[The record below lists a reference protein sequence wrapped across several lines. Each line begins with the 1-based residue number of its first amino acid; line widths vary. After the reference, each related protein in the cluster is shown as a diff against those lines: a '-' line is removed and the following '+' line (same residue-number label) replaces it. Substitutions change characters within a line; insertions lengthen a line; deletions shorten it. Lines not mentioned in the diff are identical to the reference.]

1 MRLVIATPFL
11 ETKGGMERVVLKI
24 AQQFK
29 AKIHCY
35 SYDAEGTFPEFKALD
50 IETAKPGNFSKLPL
64 GKRISTAMD
73 AGSHFYNVKL
83 KDYDLINA
91 HQTPSEWIR
100 NKNSPVLWYCYSP
113 NREAFDLYQ
122 WRMKKR
128 SIPSKLAFW
137 SSIQAFKLLEYQTV
151 PKIEYI
157 FTSCK
162 NPQERIKRYLKR
174 ESEVLYPGVDAQKFS
189 CKGYERFFFYP
200 SRIVP
205 EKELEY
211 AIEAFKLFANRQ
223 NPKPGTA
230 DTKPGMRWSFV
241 IAGALSQRPEH
252 QAYYKKLQS
261 LCTKD
266 ITIETNVSDERLLDL
281 YSRCYATLFTPVNED
296 YGLIPLESMAS
307 SKPCIG
313 RNEGGL
319 KETIENNRDGFL
331 VNSIWEMAERMEQL
345 SKDEERCRNMG
356 RAGRSKVERDFTW
369 ERFLSRFEEKAEE
382 MVRAKAE
389 GPK

>member
-35 SYDAEGTFPEFKALD
+35 SYDPEMTFPEFKALE
-50 IETAKPGNFSKLPL
+50 IETAKPGNISKLPL
-64 GKRISTAMD
+64 GKRITTAME
-73 AGSHFYNVKL
+73 AGNHFYNVKL

-91 HQTPSEWIR
+91 HQTPAEWIR

-113 NREAFDLYQ
+113 NREAFDLYA
-122 WRMKKR
+122 WRMKRR
-128 SIPSKLAFW
+128 SIQSKIAFW
-137 SSIQAFKLLEYQTV
+137 ASIQAFKLFEYQTV

-162 NPQERIKRYLKR
+162 NPQARIKKYLNK
-174 ESEVLYPGVDAQKFS
+174 ESEVLYPGVEYEKFS

-200 SRIVP
+200 SRIAP

-211 AIEAFKLFANRQ
+211 AIEAFKLFANRV
-223 NPKPGTA
+223 NPKPGA
-230 DTKPGMRWSFV
+230 ENAKPGMKWNLV
-241 IAGALSQRPEH
+241 IAGSLSDRPEH
-252 QAYYKKLQS
+252 IAYLKKLQS

-266 ITIETNVSDERLLDL
+266 ITIETNVSDERLHDL

-319 KETIENNRDGFL
+319 KETIIDNRDGFL

-345 SKDEERCRNMG
+345 SKDEERCRTMG
-356 RAGRSKVERDFTW
+356 RSGRSKVEQEFTW
-369 ERFLSRFEEKAEE
+369 EKFLTRFEEKAEE
-382 MVRAKAE
+382 MVRRQNERRK
-389 GPK
+389 

>member
-35 SYDAEGTFPEFKALD
+35 SYDPDHTFPEFRALD
-50 IETAKPGNFSKLPL
+50 IETAKPGNISKLPL
-64 GKRISTAMD
+64 GKRLTTAIE
-73 AGSHFYNVKL
+73 AGNHFYNVKL

-100 NKNSPVLWYCYSP
+100 NKNSPVLWYCFSP
-113 NREAFDLYQ
+113 NREAFDLYN
-122 WRMKKR
+122 WRMKRR
-128 SIPSKLAFW
+128 SIPSKAVFW
-137 SSIQAFKLLEYQTV
+137 ASIQAFKFFEYQTV
-151 PKIEYI
+151 PKMEYI

-162 NPQERIKRYLKR
+162 NPQARINKYLHR
-174 ESEVLYPGVDAQKFS
+174 ESEVLYPGVDYEKFS
-189 CKGYERFFFYP
+189 CKGYERFFYYP

-223 NPKPGTA
+223 NPKPGA
-230 DTKPGMRWSFV
+230 AQGMRWSLV
-241 IAGALSQRPEH
+241 IVGSLSQRPEH
-252 QAYYKKLQS
+252 IAYFKKLQS

-266 ITIETNVSDERLLDL
+266 ITIETNVSDERLIDL
-281 YSRCYATLFTPVNED
+281 YSRCYATLFTPVDED

-319 KETIENNRDGFL
+319 KETIQDGRDGFL
-331 VNSIWEMAERMEQL
+331 VNSIWEMAEKMEL
-345 SKDEERCRNMG
+345 ISRDEERCRTMG
-356 RAGRSKVERDFTW
+356 RAGRSKVEREFTW
-369 ERFLSRFEEKAEE
+369 ERFLTRFEEKAEQ
-382 MVRAKAE
+382 MVRQASE
-389 GPK
+389 RRR